1 MGRFAFSCGDGGGV
15 SVHAYIHLPSRHKV
29 CALPDPLK
37 DLLQLGVDEGVVWR
51 KHNGKLSE
59 KKCLES
65 LWCVDKGR
73 TSEHHLAVTPSL
85 QCVPWMLSI
94 CPILSAAPRTL
105 HSVLTILSA
114 LASDSR
120 GESNKAFASK
130 KAQKTQNRIISSDLE
145 HMVLEEQE
153 QE

>member
-1 MGRFAFSCGDGGGV
+1 
-15 SVHAYIHLPSRHKV
+15 
-29 CALPDPLK
+29 
-37 DLLQLGVDEGVVWR
+37 
-51 KHNGKLSE
+51 
-59 KKCLES
+59 
-65 LWCVDKGR
+65 
-73 TSEHHLAVTPSL
+73 
-85 QCVPWMLSI
+85 MLSI